1 MNTVNLYVLAEQVGQ
16 ILSTAGY
23 KLATA
28 ESCTGGGIAQVC
40 TEVAGSSAWFDCAWV
55 TYSNESKQALL
66 DVSAQTLLEQSAV
79 SEAVVTEMVQ
89 GALKHSRAQV
99 VIAVSGIAGPTGGSV
114 SKPVGMVC
122 IAWLIKGQGIRSKIF
137 YFQGDRTEIRNQA
150 IAESLRGLVILL
162 Q

>member
-16 ILSTAGY
+16 ILSAAGY

-66 DVSAQTLLEQSAV
+66 DVSAQTLLEQGAV

-150 IAESLRGLVILL
+150 IAESLCGLVILL